1 MPTKET
7 LHRFIS
13 RVESKAHAEAVQ
25 EFYAQDCA
33 LRENQSA
40 PRRGRDLQLARERA
54 LLGRALAVRS
64 HCILP
69 VFHAGDDVAIRWI
82 FELDWP
88 DGTMTRMEEIALQR
102 WDGDRIV
109 EETFFYDPQQ
119 QVPRAA
125 GAREALLA

>member
-13 RVESKAHAEAVQ
+13 RVESNEHVQAVQ
-25 EFYAQDCA
+25 EFYAADCA
-33 LRENQSA
+33 LRENQSE
-40 PRRGRDLQLARERA
+40 PRRGRDLQADRERA

-69 VFHAGDDVAIRWI
+69 VFHAGDDVAIRWL
-82 FELDWP
+82 FEFDWP

-102 WDGDRIV
+102 WEGEQIV
-109 EETFFYDPQQ
+109 DETFFYDPQQ
-119 QVPRAA
+119 QIPKAT